1 MTGLEVLARL
11 LYYLFQGRV
20 VVASGGVIVRIFLIF
35 DNNSINNKA
44 TTLCLHTQVVVYM
57 MYTSRKFQASTYL
70 LFIFIIK

>member
-1 MTGLEVLARL
+1 MFVKNLNLGADPNLGDFT
-11 LYYLFQGRV
+11 
-20 VVASGGVIVRIFLIF
+20 VASSGVIVRIFLIF

-44 TTLCLHTQVVVYM
+44 TTLCLHTWGVVYM